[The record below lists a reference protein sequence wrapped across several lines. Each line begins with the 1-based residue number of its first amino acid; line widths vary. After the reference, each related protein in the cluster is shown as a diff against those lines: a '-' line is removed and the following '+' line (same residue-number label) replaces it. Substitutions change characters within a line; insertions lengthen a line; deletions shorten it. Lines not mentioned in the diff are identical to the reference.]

1 MTRTILPGLRT
12 GVIRIPAVQI
22 TGAPD
27 ADLRSTLCIAVSF
40 DFGRLQRGY

>member
-12 GVIRIPAVQI
+12 GCDSDSRLQI

>member
-12 GVIRIPAVQI
+12 GVIRIPASK
-22 TGAPD
+22 APD